1 MTREDR
7 DDRQDAEVSPGGPRT
22 EGGGPGQEDEW
33 AGLTMEDLK
42 QKLREAREEARE
54 AREEAQRNWQHFLH
68 SAADLENYKKL
79 AARDRHEAVER
90 TRRNMV
96 SLILSV
102 LDTLERALAYAG
114 DDLAAHPLVEGL
126 RMAQRQIL
134 EQLRTLGVRP
144 IEAVGHTF
152 DPRLH
157 EVVEVVSP
165 DETGQASGT
174 IVSEVLKGYVIN
186 EEVLRPAK
194 VKVVA
199 DRAGDDRAGEKG
211 GRPV

>member
-126 RMAQRQIL
+126 RMAQRQIV

-144 IEAVGHTF
+144 IDAVGHTF
-152 DPRLH
+152 DPPLH
-157 EVVEVVSP
+157 EVVKSSAP
-165 DETGQASGT
+165 TKQA
-174 IVSEVLKGYVIN
+174 
-186 EEVLRPAK
+186 RQAAP
-194 VKVVA
+194 
-199 DRAGDDRAGEKG
+199 
-211 GRPV
+211 